1 MQNSFAEI
9 CQFVVAFV
17 IPDDAIA
24 MNQTR
29 KEWNKI
35 KINTNR

>member
-1 MQNSFAEI
+1 MQNSFTEI

-29 KEWNKI
+29 KEWK
-35 KINTNR
+35 KSK

>member
-9 CQFVVAFV
+9 CQFVVVFV

-29 KEWNKI
+29 KNGI
-35 KINTNR
+35 KKKSK